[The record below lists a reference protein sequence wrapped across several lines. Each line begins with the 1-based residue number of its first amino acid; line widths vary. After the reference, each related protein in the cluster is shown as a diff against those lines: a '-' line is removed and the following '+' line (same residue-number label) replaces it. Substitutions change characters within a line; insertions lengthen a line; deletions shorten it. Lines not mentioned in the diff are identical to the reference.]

1 MDTLPPAKARI
12 SVLESVPIM
21 SRPTRMP
28 AWNSARRE
36 MSGVWAWTSAMELA
50 MDMATSMVAPREEIK
65 SPENSSPPT
74 WMSAVLQRVMRLS
87 M

>member
-1 MDTLPPAKARI
+1 
-12 SVLESVPIM
+12 M

-74 WMSAVLQRVMRLS
+74 
-87 M
+87 